1 MNSGDVSE
9 AWRERERHRRFE
21 RAADLARVLGD
32 IVMDL

>member
-1 MNSGDVSE
+1 MFQKLG
-9 AWRERERHRRFE
+9 ERERHRRFE